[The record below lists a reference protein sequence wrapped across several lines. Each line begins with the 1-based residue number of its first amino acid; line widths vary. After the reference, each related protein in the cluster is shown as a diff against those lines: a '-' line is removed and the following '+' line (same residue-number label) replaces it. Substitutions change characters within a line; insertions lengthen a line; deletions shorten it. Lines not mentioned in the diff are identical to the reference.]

1 MICKLHCDK
10 SLFILNNNEKKKKKK
25 KKDEDNTIGPE

>member
-25 KKDEDNTIGPE
+25 DEDNTIGPE

>member
-10 SLFILNNNEKKKKKK
+10 SLFILNNNEKKKKK
-25 KKDEDNTIGPE
+25 DEDNTIGPE